1 VTVEILPG
9 DEEGGVQVE
18 GARGK
23 ETGEFVLVRLTLI
36 SNFFFFIP

>member
-9 DEEGGVQVE
+9 DEEGGVD
-18 GARGK
+18 GAGGK

-36 SNFFFFIP
+36 SNFFDFIP